1 MDNFNLG
8 KEEIKGIIIIIASI
22 LSLILSYFLFL
33 KDNIKRLQEQINIIL
48 LRLERIEKQI
58 SLLFQPV
65 KLKAKKRKENYDK
78 TNKKTI

>member
-33 KDNIKRLQEQINIIL
+33 KENIKRLQEQINIIL

-58 SLLFQPV
+58 SLLFKP
-65 KLKAKKRKENYDK
+65 KLAKIKKQNKQRK
-78 TNKKTI
+78 I